1 MTYSGQFTV
10 AVGAT
15 STTLSPVTG
24 DVINV
29 SLSVGRQRITD
40 RWTPDICTVELYAP
54 ATGGYTVPDLGGWL
68 RLNDANKI
76 FIGIITDVRRDYGM
90 PYNSGTGDAPAD
102 RITIT
107 AASVGKYYAGRGYA
121 TSVSIPTSQALSDAI
136 ASVWFDGVSSI
147 ISSPSLTGNGWSF
160 IAQNETYTGN
170 VLDYLNTSA
179 QSVAGYITDRGAS
192 GSPNM
197 VSNGTRAVQNHMN
210 FSDVPGSQSSV
221 TWTYYYD
228 SIEFL
233 ASDDNSYT
241 QINVAYNSGAGTA
254 TALSGGQP
262 YNAYNTTSNLENL
275 ADAQQVADVDL
286 AILSQSAYRPFRV
299 STRSAL
305 WQGVLGPYYVLDQFD
320 VIGTTMNVTFRGT
333 TYALICEGFTVSQD
347 LEDARW
353 TFYFSPSLGVPLIL
367 DSTAFGI
374 LDTNTLGIG

>member
-1 MTYSGQFTV
+1 MTYTGQFTV
-10 AVGAT
+10 SIGPT
-15 STTLSPVTG
+15 SSTTSPVTTK
-24 DVINV
+24 VLAVN
-29 SLSVGRQRITD
+29 LNVGRRMITD

-54 ATGGYTVPDLGGWL
+54 ATGGYTVPNLGDFL
-68 RLNDANKI
+68 QLNDANKI
-76 FIGIITDVRRDYGM
+76 YSGIITDVRRDYGI
-90 PYNSGTGDAPAD
+90 PYSSGTGNAPAD

-107 AASVGKYYAGRGYA
+107 AASVGKYQAGRGYA
-121 TSVSIPTSQALSDAI
+121 TSVVIPASQILGNAVVD
-136 ASVWFDGVSSI
+136 VWFDGITSL
-147 ISSPSLTGNGWSF
+147 SSPSFYGNGWGF

-170 VLDYLNTSA
+170 VLDYMNTAS

-197 VSNGTRAVQNHMN
+197 VSNGYRAVQNHMN
-210 FSDVPGSQSSV
+210 FSDVPGSQSST

-228 SIEFL
+228 QIEFL
-233 ASDDNSYT
+233 ASADNSYT
-241 QINVAYNSGAGTA
+241 RVDVAYNSGASTA
-254 TALSGGQP
+254 TALSGSQP

-275 ADAQQVADVDL
+275 SEAQQVADVDL
-286 AILSQSAYRPFRV
+286 AILSQTAYRPFRV

-305 WQGVLGPYYVLDQFD
+305 WPSILGPYYVLDQND

-347 LEDARW
+347 LDDARW

-374 LDTNTLGIG
+374 LNTNTLGLG